1 MVHYGKRLISEHDA
15 MLRCPSV
22 HGIWAAEEGNQKREG
37 MKMRTRILAL
47 CLCILILGLFCGGCG
62 SGGGSA
68 GPQAAGGGSALES
81 QPLTPGIVLMGI
93 GDSLESP
100 LSSLAVDL
108 NKTTTIDISIKGAAG
123 AAPAVTAE
131 SNRDSVAGVAVN
143 GGNRLVITP
152 LRAGRAGLTLEVS
165 ALGLK
170 RNIGLIVKDAN
181 GSVSAL
187 PNYLAIGSMDKDFPT
202 SEALWKNA
210 PVDMRYIYLQGGYE
224 TGWYGGWD
232 GKQQGK
238 LVTNYITDS
247 ASVGMIPVF
256 VYYQIPGA
264 DPDSAALAYQH
275 VNDPAY
281 MAIYFQD
288 YVRALELQNKSS
300 EVSFSLMILEP
311 DFIGYMMLNYSG
323 SNLATKPDKIPAAGI
338 SAVYE
343 VNDSGGNKIAQEGD
357 ITGVDSS
364 TINTVKGYVLTM
376 NWLAKKYA
384 PKTQFGWKMNI
395 WCTDYP
401 GNPDPPP
408 GNGIVHFTDGL
419 TGEKFTKARAK
430 VASNASAAGVFYKEA
445 GVTENG
451 ASYLF
456 FDRYGIDAGS
466 CIPWTT
472 AQQIGWQFP
481 SKSVWFW
488 NLIHCN
494 NYLLF
499 VKTARKEIG
508 LPAGLWQL
516 PVGHIN
522 SSQTRNRLSWNRV
535 VKEGALFPDL
545 CDVAFAES
553 TWEATREKWRAIM
566 GSNWDADTAYGAW
579 EDTMATYIFGDTFS
593 VTTSC
598 GGGGKLK
605 DGLTAEQ
612 VTDRIA
618 YFGLQDPDDPG
629 GVTVSGSEIT
639 FKSHIAALN
648 DAGVVMVMFGPGV
661 GTASTMATGWNY
673 DWGQKHPQDWYW
685 WINKVDEYY
694 STL

>member
-1 MVHYGKRLISEHDA
+1 
-15 MLRCPSV
+15 
-22 HGIWAAEEGNQKREG
+22 
-37 MKMRTRILAL
+37 MKMRATTSAL
-47 CLCILILGLFCGGCG
+47 CLCLLVLGLFCGGCG
-62 SGGGSA
+62 SGSGTA
-68 GPQAAGGGSALES
+68 GTPAAGGGTALES
-81 QPLTPGIVLMGI
+81 QPLKPGIVLMGT

-108 NKTTTIDISIKGAAG
+108 NKTTTIDISVEGAAG
-123 AAPAVTAE
+123 AAPSVTAE
-131 SNRDSVAGVAVN
+131 SNRDSVAGVAVK

-152 LRAGRAGLTLEVS
+152 LRAGRAGLTLEVPE
-165 ALGLK
+165 LGMK
-170 RNIGLIVKDAN
+170 RSIGLVVKDGN
-181 GSVSAL
+181 GGVDAL
-187 PNYLAIGSMDKDFPT
+187 PDYLAIGSMDRDFPT
-202 SEALWKNA
+202 SGPLWKES
-210 PVDMRYIYLQGGYE
+210 PVDMRYIYLQGGFE
-224 TGWYGGWD
+224 KGGWYKGWD
-232 GKQQGK
+232 GNQHGE
-238 LVTNYITDS
+238 LVTNYIKDS

-264 DPDSAALAYQH
+264 EGDSAKVAYEH
-275 VNDPAY
+275 VNRPDY
-281 MAIYFQD
+281 MATYFED
-288 YVRALELQNKSS
+288 YVRALELQNKSA
-300 EVSFSLMILEP
+300 EASFSLMILEP

-323 SNLATKPDKIPAAGI
+323 TNLATKPDKIPAAGI

-343 VNDSGGNKIAQEGD
+343 VKDSGGSNIAKPGE

-408 GNGIVHFTDGL
+408 GNGIVHFTDGK
-419 TGEKFTKARAK
+419 TGQEFTNARAK
-430 VASNASAAGVFYKEA
+430 VASNAAKAAGFYKDA
-445 GVTENG
+445 GITGNG
-451 ASYLF
+451 AAYLF
-456 FDRYGIDAGS
+456 LDRYGIDAGS
-466 CIPWTT
+466 CDPWTKS
-472 AQQIGWQFP
+472 QVVGWQNP

-499 VKTARKEIG
+499 VKTAQKGIG
-508 LPAGLWQL
+508 LPAGLWQIPL
-516 PVGHIN
+516 GHIN
-522 SSQTRNRLSWNRV
+522 SSQTKNRLKWNKV

-545 CDVAFAES
+545 CDVAYDGE
-553 TWEATREKWRAIM
+553 EALKKWQAIM
-566 GSNWDADTAYGAW
+566 GSNWQGDPAFGAW

-639 FKSHIAALN
+639 FKSHMAALK

-661 GTASTMATGWNY
+661 GTASTMGTGWNGWSAEW
-673 DWGQKHPQDWYW
+673 DQKHPQDWYW